1 MKCPYCTNPDT
12 KVVDSRLTDS
22 NDSVR
27 RRRECE
33 KCGKR
38 FTTYERIDI
47 KPIAIIKKDNTR
59 EPFDRN
65 KLMSGLIRA
74 CIKRNISA
82 ETLDLLV
89 DDIENEIHNLPGSEI
104 SSKDLGNLVLKRLRD
119 LDKVAYIRFAS
130 VYKQFNSVRQFTNE
144 LTKLKKKKYQDL
156 YREITSILK

>member
-1 MKCPYCTNPDT
+1 MKCPYCANPDT

-33 KCGKR
+33 KCRKR

-130 VYKQFNSVRQFTNE
+130 
-144 LTKLKKKKYQDL
+144 
-156 YREITSILK
+156 

>member
-1 MKCPYCTNPDT
+1 MKCPYCANTDT

-33 KCGKR
+33 KCSKR
-38 FTTYERIDI
+38 FTTYERIEI

-74 CIKRNISA
+74 CIKRDISA
-82 ETLDLLV
+82 GTLDLLV

-104 SSKDLGNLVLKRLRD
+104 HSKDLGNLVLNRLRD

-144 LTKLKKKKYQDL
+144 LTKLKKKK
-156 YREITSILK
+156 

>member
-1 MKCPYCTNPDT
+1 MKCPYCANADT

-47 KPIAIIKKDNTR
+47 KPIVIIKKDNTR

-74 CIKRNISA
+74 CIKRDISA
-82 ETLDLLV
+82 GTLDLLV

-104 SSKDLGNLVLKRLRD
+104 RSKDLGNLVLKRLKG

-130 VYKQFNSVRQFTNE
+130 VYKQFDSVRQFTNE
-144 LTKLKKKKYQDL
+144 LTRLKKKK
-156 YREITSILK
+156 

>member
-104 SSKDLGNLVLKRLRD
+104 SSKDLGNLVLKRLKD

-144 LTKLKKKKYQDL
+144 LTKLKKKK
-156 YREITSILK
+156 

>member
-1 MKCPYCTNPDT
+1 MKCPYCANTDT

-33 KCGKR
+33 KCSKR
-38 FTTYERIDI
+38 FTTYERIEI

-74 CIKRNISA
+74 CIKRDISA
-82 ETLDLLV
+82 GTLDLLV

-104 SSKDLGNLVLKRLRD
+104 HSKDLGKLRD

-144 LTKLKKKKYQDL
+144 LTKLKKKK
-156 YREITSILK
+156 